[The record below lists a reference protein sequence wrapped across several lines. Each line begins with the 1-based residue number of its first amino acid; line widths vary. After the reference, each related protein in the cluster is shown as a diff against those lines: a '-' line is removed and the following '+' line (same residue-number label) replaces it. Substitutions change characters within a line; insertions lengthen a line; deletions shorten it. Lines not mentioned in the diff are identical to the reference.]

1 MKLKHLIDPVAVDM
15 DTLLRV
21 KAPDLD
27 RSELT
32 TSDMYVLMRHVSIQ
46 RAYDDSHIGFQ
57 TGIWE
62 RILPFDGRDYCFY
75 YEGGANDDHLD
86 TLLRHV
92 KKKLIEMEN

>member
-75 YEGGANDDHLD
+75 YGAGF
-86 TLLRHV
+86 V
-92 KKKLIEMEN
+92 EKLKNRFHFQFSISISFFLT

>member
-27 RSELT
+27 RSELAT
-32 TSDMYVLMRHVSIQ
+32 PTLWALLHHVSVQ
-46 RAYDDSHIGFQ
+46 RAYDDSHPGFQ
-57 TGIWE
+57 NGMWT

-92 KKKLIEMEN
+92 KKKLIEMGN